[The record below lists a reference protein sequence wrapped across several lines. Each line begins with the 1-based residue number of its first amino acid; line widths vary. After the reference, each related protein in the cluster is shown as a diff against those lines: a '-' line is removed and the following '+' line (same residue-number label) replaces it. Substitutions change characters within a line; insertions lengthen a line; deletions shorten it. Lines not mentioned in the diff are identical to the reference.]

1 MYILNIFTFIYYKK
15 TPEICV
21 ITLLINPKVYSGD
34 KKYALD
40 KTAYMGLAGQ
50 TKLFVQ
56 ILRLSN

>member
-40 KTAYMGLAGQ
+40 LNQ
-50 TKLFVQ
+50 D
-56 ILRLSN
+56 RLYGFGRSN